1 MKKLV
6 YFASVLAI
14 AATTLVQTGCK
25 KDNDIVADNEMVSDN
40 NSTEAEF
47 DDLSSIE
54 QDLMDKNEESLDG
67 RTMATIIVTYP
78 NGVRVTIDNVA
89 KTIVVDFSPNGT
101 ATTDSATGRQRKGK
115 VNIAY
120 TARLRNQGAVI
131 TTTFDNYYVKGPAA
145 TDFTKVEGTKKMTNL
160 SVSSGVYSFKRE
172 VTNGKLTFPNS
183 QTFTWNAT
191 RYIDWNS
198 NNTFTNRWDDIFTQ
212 KTNSVATGT
221 DRRGQSFSFT
231 VTKDVV
237 VKNSCMTARRF
248 RPVSGTVEI
257 IPGDRAKRVID
268 YGNGD
273 CDNTFTV
280 TVNGRTYTITQN

>member
-1 MKKLV
+1 
-6 YFASVLAI
+6 
-14 AATTLVQTGCK
+14 
-25 KDNDIVADNEMVSDN
+25 
-40 NSTEAEF
+40 
-47 DDLSSIE
+47 
-54 QDLMDKNEESLDG
+54 
-67 RTMATIIVTYP
+67 
-78 NGVRVTIDNVA
+78 
-89 KTIVVDFSPNGT
+89 
-101 ATTDSATGRQRKGK
+101 
-115 VNIAY
+115 
-120 TARLRNQGAVI
+120 
-131 TTTFDNYYVKGPAA
+131 
-145 TDFTKVEGTKKMTNL
+145 MTNL
-160 SVSSGVYSFKRE
+160 SVSNGVYQFKRE

-221 DRRGQSFSFT
+221 DRRGQSFSYT

-237 VKNSCMTARRF
+237 VKNSCMTTRRF